1 MVFLFLAKNLIME
14 ITQAVS
20 TNNLELLILI
30 LTVSKVSLYSK
41 GFCLRFMGIQSCE
54 RSYTDHNKKGKG
66 KLSVELNSS
75 YSIDEVNVRF
85 KTQNIL
91 DKDLMVISLETP
103 VHPLEISS
111 AAEAEL
117 QICQYSWIVFCI
129 RSRKYL
135 LRYYEKKAQI
145 ILVLLIMMGSLVL
158 DTQPEPFIKRRWR
171 EWKFYLGLGNVK
183 QEGVVKQYLRKN
195 QY

>member
-1 MVFLFLAKNLIME
+1 
-14 ITQAVS
+14 
-20 TNNLELLILI
+20 
-30 LTVSKVSLYSK
+30 
-41 GFCLRFMGIQSCE
+41 MGIQSCE

-117 QICQYSWIVFCI
+117 QILSIQLDRILY
-129 RSRKYL
+129 
-135 LRYYEKKAQI
+135 QI
-145 ILVLLIMMGSLVL
+145 EEIPTTV
-158 DTQPEPFIKRRWR
+158 
-171 EWKFYLGLGNVK
+171 
-183 QEGVVKQYLRKN
+183 LRKN
-195 QY
+195 STDNFSTSNYDGIIGSGYTTRTFH